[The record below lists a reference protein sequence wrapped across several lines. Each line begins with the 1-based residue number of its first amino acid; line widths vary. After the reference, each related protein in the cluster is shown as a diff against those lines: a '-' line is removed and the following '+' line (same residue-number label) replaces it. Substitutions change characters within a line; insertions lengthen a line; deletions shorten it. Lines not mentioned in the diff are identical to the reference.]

1 MYLYWLIGC
10 EWFPGK
16 RMNAHVCL
24 YPLPFLPCR
33 CCVLVWTK
41 VLCAWPKSILWRK
54 KKKRKKLQRSTGR
67 QQAFFSLT
75 SFYFILCWPYTP
87 MITTQVDAAL
97 NARNFLGNGPADMQ
111 MSAGFWLTWFD
122 RPLPITHNMPLN
134 CSSFVQMDQRLSSS
148 IWCSAVSRPLATTR
162 WYVQDINL
170 AHYSNDGRLQVCFMQ
185 PGMLGDIVKVIP
197 LPPYPKPNRNT
208 VTL

>member
-1 MYLYWLIGC
+1 
-10 EWFPGK
+10 
-16 RMNAHVCL
+16 
-24 YPLPFLPCR
+24 
-33 CCVLVWTK
+33 
-41 VLCAWPKSILWRK
+41 
-54 KKKRKKLQRSTGR
+54 
-67 QQAFFSLT
+67 
-75 SFYFILCWPYTP
+75 
-87 MITTQVDAAL
+87 MITTQVDAVL
-97 NARNFLGNGPADMQ
+97 NARNYLGNGPADMQ
-111 MSAGFWLTWFD
+111 MSVGFWLTWFD
-122 RPLPITHNMPLN
+122 RPLAITHNMPLN